1 MPNYSNLKKSRK
13 TIIEMLNERGYNLPN
28 YLIEITLDEIKESY
42 TKNNINLPTQDG
54 KINTIFWDEPLN
66 ISKINNY
73 ITKLK
78 NENLNLVLV
87 ILGRNNVNDE
97 ITISQKRNLDSIFGK
112 INYEIFYIDELVFNV
127 TKHHYVPSHVLLSE
141 KESEIIFNSYGKNLP
156 LIDKSDIIVRYYG
169 GKIDDIFKIIRS
181 NNLYYRKVADII

>member
-1 MPNYSNLKKSRK
+1 MPNYSNLKKSRE
-13 TIIEMLNERGYNLPN
+13 TIIEMLNDRGYNLPN
-28 YLIEITLDEIKESY
+28 YLIEITLDEIKASY
-42 TKNNINLPTQDG
+42 TKNNINLSTQDG

-97 ITISQKRNLDSIFGK
+97 ITISQKRNLDNIFGK
-112 INYEIFYIDELVFNV
+112 INYEIFY
-127 TKHHYVPSHVLLSE
+127 
-141 KESEIIFNSYGKNLP
+141 
-156 LIDKSDIIVRYYG
+156 
-169 GKIDDIFKIIRS
+169 
-181 NNLYYRKVADII
+181 

>member
-1 MPNYSNLKKSRK
+1 MKSRG
-13 TIIEMLNERGYNLPN
+13 TIIEMLNDRGYKLTN

-42 TKNNINLPTQDG
+42 TKNKINLSTQDG

-66 ISKINNY
+66 ISKINNH

-78 NENLNLVLV
+78 KDNLNLVLV
-87 ILGRNNVNDE
+87 ILGRNNVDDE

-112 INYEIFYIDELVFNV
+112 INYEIFYIDELVFNI
-127 TKHHYVPSHVLLSE
+127 TKHHYVPTHILLNE
-141 KESEIIFNSYGKNLP
+141 KESEIIYNSYGKNLP

-169 GKIDDIFKIIRS
+169 GKIGNIFKIIRP
-181 NNLYYRKVADII
+181 NNLYYRKVENIN

>member
-1 MPNYSNLKKSRK
+1 MPNYSNLMKSRG
-13 TIIEMLNERGYNLPN
+13 TIIEMLNDRGYKLTN
-28 YLIEITLDEIKESY
+28 YLIEITLDEIKVSY
-42 TKNNINLPTQDG
+42 VENKINLSTQDG

-66 ISKINNY
+66 ISKINNHV
-73 ITKLK
+73 TKLK
-78 NENLNLVLV
+78 KDNLNLVLL
-87 ILGRNNVNDE
+87 ILGRNNVDDE

-112 INYEIFYIDELVFNV
+112 IDYEIFYIDELVFNV

-141 KESEIIFNSYGKNLP
+141 KESEIIFSSYGKNLP

-181 NNLYYRKVADII
+181 NNLYYRKVAYII

>member
-1 MPNYSNLKKSRK
+1 MPNYSNLKKSRE
-13 TIIEMLNERGYNLPN
+13 TIIEMLNDRGYNLSN
-28 YLIEITLDEIKESY
+28 YSIEITLDEIKASY
-42 TKNNINLPTQDG
+42 AKNNINLSTQDG

-87 ILGRNNVNDE
+87 ILGRNNVDDE

-112 INYEIFYIDELVFNV
+112 ISYEIFYIDELVFNV

-169 GKIDDIFKIIRS
+169 GKIDNIFKIIRS

>member
-1 MPNYSNLKKSRK
+1 
-13 TIIEMLNERGYNLPN
+13 MLNERGYNLPN

>member
-1 MPNYSNLKKSRK
+1 MPNYSNLKKSRE
-13 TIIEMLNERGYNLPN
+13 TIIEMLNDRGYNLPN
-28 YLIEITLDEIKESY
+28 YLIEITLDEIKASY
-42 TKNNINLPTQDG
+42 IKNNINLSTQDG

-97 ITISQKRNLDSIFGK
+97 ITAGHRTTDFGLL
-112 INYEIFYIDELVFNV
+112 LVL
-127 TKHHYVPSHVLLSE
+127 HDVLLE
-141 KESEIIFNSYGKNLP
+141 T
-156 LIDKSDIIVRYYG
+156 
-169 GKIDDIFKIIRS
+169 KITPRDPPFVD
-181 NNLYYRKVADII
+181 AP

>member
-1 MPNYSNLKKSRK
+1 MPNYSNLKKSRE
-13 TIIEMLNERGYNLPN
+13 TIIEMLNDRGYNLSN
-28 YLIEITLDEIKESY
+28 YLIEITLDEIKASY
-42 TKNNINLPTQDG
+42 AKNNINLSTQDG

-97 ITISQKRNLDSIFGK
+97 ITISQKRNLDNIFGK

>member
-1 MPNYSNLKKSRK
+1 MPNYSNLMKSRG
-13 TIIEMLNERGYNLPN
+13 TIIEMLNDRGYKLTN

-42 TKNNINLPTQDG
+42 TKNKINLSTQDG

-66 ISKINNY
+66 ISKINNH

-78 NENLNLVLV
+78 KDNLNLVLV
-87 ILGRNNVNDE
+87 ILGRNNVDDE

-112 INYEIFYIDELVFNV
+112 INYEIFYIDELVFNI
-127 TKHHYVPSHVLLSE
+127 TKHHYVPTHILLNE
-141 KESEIIFNSYGKNLP
+141 KESEIIYNSYGKNLP

-169 GKIDDIFKIIRS
+169 GKIGNIFKIIRP
-181 NNLYYRKVADII
+181 NNLYYRKVENIN

>member
-78 NENLNLVLV
+78 TENLNLVLV